1 MLELVFVI
9 VVIGIL
15 ASIAIPKLFATRT
28 DAVIAKLRNDVSAVR
43 SSISTKFGE
52 LIMEGNNSCPD
63 LEKSLSDD
71 TVFEG
76 ILDYPIPKNTS
87 DIQWNTTDG
96 VNYTVTLPNDGKS
109 LTFKYYNSVRDHCV
123 LKCEHGDCNL
133 LK

>member
-15 ASIAIPKLFATRT
+15 ASIAIPKLMATRS
-28 DAVIAKLRNDVSAVR
+28 DAVIAKVRNDVSAVR
-43 SSISTKFGE
+43 SSISGKFGE

-63 LEKSLSDD
+63 LEKSLTDN

-76 ILDYPIPKNTS
+76 ILDYPIPKNTN
-87 DIQWNTTDG
+87 DIKWDTQDG
-96 VNYTVTLPNDGKS
+96 ITYTLNLPNLGKS
-109 LTFKYYNSVRDHCV
+109 LTLRYYNSVSDHCV
-123 LKCEHGDCNL
+123 FKCTSGDCDI